1 MTLSTLKNLNF
12 VIKSWL
18 VITYKGLNRWRIVSA
33 TYLDLNT
40 DLILVG
46 AVMTSLAGTSYFDNI
61 FAYQVAIILLLSIIV
76 PLFTSALI
84 MAWSTPLVILKA
96 KRKDYKEQTLQIFAS
111 MKDQGLSFYSG
122 LLFNYYRR
130 FPISPLYNFFSLNE
144 G

>member
-1 MTLSTLKNLNF
+1 MARDNLNSLIENVEDYLDKNLNF
-12 VIKSWL
+12 VVKSWL

-46 AVMTSLAGTSYFDNI
+46 VVMSSLAGTSYFDNI
-61 FAYQVAIILLLSIIV
+61 FAYQVAIILVLSIII

-96 KRKDYKEQTLQIFAS
+96 KRKDYKEQKLLTFLE
-111 MKDQGLSFYSG
+111 GLF
-122 LLFNYYRR
+122 
-130 FPISPLYNFFSLNE
+130 
-144 G
+144 

>member
-1 MTLSTLKNLNF
+1 MAKDNLNSLIEHTEDYLAKNLNF

-46 AVMTSLAGTSYFDNI
+46 AVMASLAGTSYFDNI
-61 FAYQVAIILLLSIIV
+61 FAYQVAMILLLSIII

-84 MAWSTPLVILKA
+84 MAWSTPLVILKV
-96 KRKDYKEQTLQIFAS
+96 KRKDYK
-111 MKDQGLSFYSG
+111 
-122 LLFNYYRR
+122 
-130 FPISPLYNFFSLNE
+130 
-144 G
+144 

>member
-1 MTLSTLKNLNF
+1 MAKDNLNSLIENTEDYLSKNLNF

-18 VITYKGLNRWRIVSA
+18 VITYKGLNRWRKVLA

-96 KRKDYKEQTLQIFAS
+96 RRKDYKEQKL
-111 MKDQGLSFYSG
+111 LSFLG
-122 LLFNYYRR
+122 H
-130 FPISPLYNFFSLNE
+130 
-144 G
+144 